1 MLGLLRSTIAETLEL
16 EHQTNLLPI
25 HELTVI
31 DNEATLANA
40 NTDAVRYAFREW
52 VADDLPPRLCDEEVE
67 RFGGAAQI
75 REKLLSNDAHHS
87 PHATHPAAC
96 IPPQW
101 QFFVFV
107 DEECLRS
114 LETSYGALDPM
125 LKILTT
131 DWNGSELDDTIDEY
145 DDLEW
150 MKIDASD
157 YMPVYAN
164 LVTPCLWHE
173 YYESPL
179 LNRINRRIPLFSQND
194 LRVNVK
200 ALWRG

>member
-114 LETSYGALDPM
+114 LE
-125 LKILTT
+125 
-131 DWNGSELDDTIDEY
+131 SELDDTIDEY

-157 YMPVYAN
+157 YVPVYAN
-164 LVTPCLWHE
+164 SVLMA
-173 YYESPL
+173 
-179 LNRINRRIPLFSQND
+179 
-194 LRVNVK
+194 RV
-200 ALWRG
+200 L